1 MDVSAPGGGR
11 KYGVPKFD
19 TRPGTD
25 VLYGGW
31 GELGATI
38 KNGDIC
44 RTIGGPADF
53 ACFQYDGATF
63 GWFQGTSMSSPQVAG
78 VAALV
83 LAAKPALQEHPDQL
97 AAQLKATARKGI
109 VNHTGKSSASTGAAW
124 DGTPCATGYCHVT
137 FTDVRDGSER
147 DPVHPRLRGGDGRR
161 RGRGQVA
168 GEDGGRGEPRA
179 RPLRRGASCP
189 PGSVRA
195 QGPTWG
201 GGVL

>member
-1 MDVSAPGGGR
+1 MPVAYGERVDVSAPGGGR

-31 GELGATI
+31 GELGATT

-137 FTDVRDGSER
+137 FTTSAT
-147 DPVHPRLRGGDGRR
+147 DPNAIPSTLAYG
-161 RGRGQVA
+161 A
-168 GEDGGRGEPRA
+168 GMVDA
-179 RPLRRGASCP
+179 AAA
-189 PGSVRA
+189 VK
-195 QGPTWG
+195 
-201 GGVL
+201 